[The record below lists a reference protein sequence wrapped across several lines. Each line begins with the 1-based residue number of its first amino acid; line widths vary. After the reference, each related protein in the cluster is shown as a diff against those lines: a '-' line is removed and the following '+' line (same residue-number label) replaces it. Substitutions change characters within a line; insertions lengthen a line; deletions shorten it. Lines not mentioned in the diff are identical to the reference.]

1 MIATFD
7 LLSKFLMVAI
17 LTYVNR
23 DDQFILF
30 SWRITS
36 FTLSVELLV
45 IYELIFIHMGQQ
57 FYPLVRVVSI
67 ISPLVLFSIDLDV
80 DVNYGE

>member
-23 DDQFILF
+23 DDQIILF

-36 FTLSVELLV
+36 FTLSVGLLV
-45 IYELIFIHMGQQ
+45 INELIFIHMGQY

>member
-1 MIATFD
+1 MLATFD
-7 LLSKFLMVAI
+7 LLSKFLMVSI

-36 FTLSVELLV
+36 FTLSVGLLV
-45 IYELIFIHMGQQ
+45 IYELIFIHMGQY

>member
-23 DDQFILF
+23 DDQIILF

-36 FTLSVELLV
+36 FTLSVRLLV
-45 IYELIFIHMGQQ
+45 INELIFIHMGQY

>member
-1 MIATFD
+1 MLATFD
-7 LLSKFLMVAI
+7 LLSKFLMVSI

-36 FTLSVELLV
+36 FTLSVGLLV

>member
-1 MIATFD
+1 MLATFD
-7 LLSKFLMVAI
+7 LISKFLMVAI
-17 LTYVNR
+17 STYANR

-36 FTLSVELLV
+36 FTLSVGLLV
-45 IYELIFIHMGQQ
+45 INELIFIHMGQY